1 MSIVVQM
8 PLVAEPKER
17 RLHLRDVGECV
28 PEKTVGNA
36 LRERRLTLGLD
47 EKAVASQLRI
57 RKDQLSAIETG
68 DYERLPGR
76 TYAIGFIRSYARL
89 VGLNADQLVEQFK
102 GEMQTLE
109 VHKPVDL
116 VFPDAAPQRNWPS
129 GQLFAVALGIAVVVY
144 ALVHLTM
151 PSADTAP
158 VAAIVDNSVTVVD
171 ADAPA
176 VPVQP
181 PVAPKAVSAPPVVSE
196 PAPVSAPAAAPVS
209 QPAPVPPVAPVWHDA
224 HLVVAQLFQ
233 GLDQVAM
240 VTTASSSASTAPGY
254 SSGASRITLTA
265 IEETYVQVKDLSL
278 KKPHG
283 VLLARVLSPGES
295 FQAPDRQ
302 GLVLLT
308 GNAGGVQVEVD
319 GRSAGVLG
327 RSGQVIKRLPLE
339 PAYFLSRV
347 GTSQ

>member
-17 RLHLRDVGECV
+17 RLHLRDVGSCS
-28 PEKTVGNA
+28 PEKTAGNA
-36 LRERRLTLGLD
+36 LRERRLALGLD

-57 RKDQLSAIETG
+57 RKDQLVAIETG

-89 VGLNADQLVEQFK
+89 VGLNAEQIVEQFK
-102 GEMQTLE
+102 GEMQALE
-109 VHKPVDL
+109 VHKPVEL
-116 VFPDAAPQRNWPS
+116 VFPDASPQRRWPS
-129 GQLFAVALGIAVVVY
+129 GHLFAVALVVAVVVY

-151 PSADTAP
+151 PSAESVP
-158 VAAIVDNSVTVVD
+158 VAASVDSGVTVVD
-171 ADAPA
+171 AVVAPPAAPA
-176 VPVQP
+176 AAAAVQ
-181 PVAPKAVSAPPVVSE
+181 APSGPTPAAMSPE
-196 PAPVSAPAAAPVS
+196 PAPVAPIVPVLDDANLVTAQLIQGFGQMAMLSPAAGVS
-209 QPAPVPPVAPVWHDA
+209 TPAMAE
-224 HLVVAQLFQ
+224 
-233 GLDQVAM
+233 
-240 VTTASSSASTAPGY
+240 

-265 IEETYVQVKDLSL
+265 LEETYVQVKDPSL
-278 KKPHG
+278 KKPHA

-308 GNAGGVQVEVD
+308 GNAGGIQVEVD

-327 RSGQVIKRLPLE
+327 KSGQVIKRLPLE
-339 PAYFLSRV
+339 PAYFLSRI

>member
-8 PLVAEPKER
+8 PLVVEPKER
-17 RLHLRDVGECV
+17 RLHLRDVSECV
-28 PEKTVGNA
+28 PEKTAGNA
-36 LRERRLTLGLD
+36 LRERRLVLGLD

-57 RKDQLSAIETG
+57 RKDQLVAIETG

-89 VGLNADQLVEQFK
+89 VGLNAEQLVEQFK
-102 GEMQTLE
+102 GEIQALE

-116 VFPDAAPQRNWPS
+116 VFPDAAPQRTWPS
-129 GQLFAVALGIAVVVY
+129 GHLFAVALVVAVVVY

-151 PSADTAP
+151 PSADTSP
-158 VAAIVDNSVTVVD
+158 VAAIAESSVTVVD
-171 ADAPA
+171 AVTPSVPVPPRAVLAPAPA
-176 VPVQP
+176 VP
-181 PVAPKAVSAPPVVSE
+181 AATST
-196 PAPVSAPAAAPVS
+196 PAASPEQAPAAPIAPLL
-209 QPAPVPPVAPVWHDA
+209 HDA
-224 HLVVAQLFQ
+224 QLEAAQLIQ
-233 GLDQVAM
+233 GIGQMAT
-240 VTTASSSASTAPGY
+240 VTPASSSTQTAPAE

-265 IEETYVQVKDLSL
+265 LEETYVQVKDPSL
-278 KKPHG
+278 KKPHA

-295 FQAPDRQ
+295 FQAPDRE

-327 RSGQVIKRLPLE
+327 KSGQVIKRLPLE
-339 PAYFLSRV
+339 PAYFLSRI

>member
-8 PLVAEPKER
+8 PLVVEPKER
-17 RLHLRDVGECV
+17 RLHLRDVKECV
-28 PEKTVGNA
+28 PEQTVGNA

-47 EKAVASQLRI
+47 EKAVAAQLRI
-57 RKDQLSAIETG
+57 RKDQLVAIETG

-76 TYAIGFIRSYARL
+76 AYAIGFIRSYARV
-89 VGLNADQLVEQFK
+89 VGLNASQLVEQFK
-102 GEMQTLE
+102 SEMQALD

-129 GQLFAVALGIAVVVY
+129 GHLFAVALVVAVVVY

-151 PSADTAP
+151 PSPEAVP
-158 VAAIVDNSVTVVD
+158 VAAVIDSSVTVID
-171 ADAPA
+171 A
-176 VPVQP
+176 
-181 PVAPKAVSAPPVVSE
+181 VATPPVVPAAAAVVPAPAATTPAVSPE
-196 PAPVSAPAAAPVS
+196 PAPVAPIVPVLEDAQLVTAQLIKGLGPMATLVPAASGSSPAAAE
-209 QPAPVPPVAPVWHDA
+209 
-224 HLVVAQLFQ
+224 
-233 GLDQVAM
+233 
-240 VTTASSSASTAPGY
+240 

-265 IEETYVQVKDLSL
+265 LEETYVQVKDPSL
-278 KKPHG
+278 KKPHA

-295 FQAPDRQ
+295 FQAPDRE

-327 RSGQVIKRLPLE
+327 KSGEVIKRLPLE
-339 PAYFLSRV
+339 PAYFLSRI
-347 GTSQ
+347 GTSR